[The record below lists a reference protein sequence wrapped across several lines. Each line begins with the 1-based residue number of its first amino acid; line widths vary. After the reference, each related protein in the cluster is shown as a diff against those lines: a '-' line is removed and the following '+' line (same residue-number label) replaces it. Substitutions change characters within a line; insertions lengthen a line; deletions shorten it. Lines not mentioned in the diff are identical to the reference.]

1 MKAWFAPVFWY
12 WPQEI
17 DRVHGF
23 SALACRL
30 QTQSRWTIS
39 PAVIGSAAIEIPQMV
54 PILALLIATGLLAT
68 DVLGVVMARMM

>member
-17 DRVHGF
+17 DR
-23 SALACRL
+23 
-30 QTQSRWTIS
+30 TQWGLGPCLPPAKSDAGTIS
-39 PAVIGSAAIEIPQMV
+39 PIPMGTAAIEIPQML
-54 PILALLIATGLLAT
+54 PILVLLIATGLLAT

>member
-17 DRVHGF
+17 DRAHEGRPLLAASKISREGPF
-23 SALACRL
+23 LLALI
-30 QTQSRWTIS
+30 WT
-39 PAVIGSAAIEIPQMV
+39 AAIEIPQMV
-54 PILALLIATGLLAT
+54 PILLLLVATELLAT